1 VWQIGNKDNLDRS
14 NTVQRKGLSIILGLP
29 STASLE
35 AMEVMSGVIPLDFRR
50 EETAIRDIGKINSYS
65 TKIPIKN
72 QLDNWRR
79 KETTDRHISPLGL
92 MCLQGEEMK
101 KETKIDHI
109 EEEFQFHALQ
119 AGKSPPEYW
128 RNLES
133 SKTRTKEQEIKGRDL
148 ILQKITETTE
158 NTAIAFTDGSC
169 LNNPGPCGAG
179 AIVFVEEETTE
190 LKQPVCKRGSILL
203 GELMAIKI
211 VLEYIDQ
218 PEIRRKI
225 ELTIFSDS
233 QTAIGIL
240 ALHWKI
246 ENHKRITLEILDK
259 M

>member
-1 VWQIGNKDNLDRS
+1 
-14 NTVQRKGLSIILGLP
+14 
-29 STASLE
+29 
-35 AMEVMSGVIPLDFRR
+35 
-50 EETAIRDIGKINSYS
+50 
-65 TKIPIKN
+65 
-72 QLDNWRR
+72 
-79 KETTDRHISPLGL
+79 

-101 KETKIDHI
+101 KETKIDVKNI
-109 EEEFQFHALQ
+109 EEEFQFHGLQ
-119 AGKSPPEYW
+119 VSKSLPEYW
-128 RNLES
+128 KNLGS

-203 GELMAIKI
+203 GELIAIKI

-225 ELTIFSDS
+225 EQLTIFSDS

-240 ALHWKI
+240 TLHWKI

-259 M
+259 MKRIQKNGIEIKIHWTPGHANVNGNEIADRLAKEAAKEAGQNQSETLTIL